1 MSREKKNS
9 NSIINKL
16 ISSDFDTIDRNYI
29 HNRKILLKREG
40 EIGENERELK
50 DRQVSNLFDEEVLL
64 VRIII
69 RQFEFIRSLWSP
81 Q

>member
-50 DRQVSNLFDEEVLL
+50 DHQIHFDEEVLL

>member
-16 ISSDFDTIDRNYI
+16 IFSDFDTIDRNYI

-50 DRQVSNLFDEEVLL
+50 DRQVHFDEEVLL

>member
-50 DRQVSNLFDEEVLL
+50 DRQIHFDEEVLL

>member
-50 DRQVSNLFDEEVLL
+50 DRQVHFDEEVLL

>member
-29 HNRKILLKREG
+29 HNRKILLKRKG

-50 DRQVSNLFDEEVLL
+50 DRQVHFDEEVLL